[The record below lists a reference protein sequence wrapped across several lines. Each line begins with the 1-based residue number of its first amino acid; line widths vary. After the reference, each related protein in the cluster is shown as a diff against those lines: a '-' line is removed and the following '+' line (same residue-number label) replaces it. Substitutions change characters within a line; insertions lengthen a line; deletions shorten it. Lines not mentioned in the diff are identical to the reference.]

1 MEQVSP
7 TGTGPGGTGGDPCD
21 GTGRDGTPGRD
32 RSPSLPL
39 PAGRGAEDRTG
50 HFGLFLGSPRALGHP
65 RSRSARVQYQ
75 EVVGSELETQKPG
88 VPSSPPVSF
97 CPPPGALSSGWDR
110 RSIPRAAGVLRS
122 LTGRPCTDWRTS
134 RASLTINEPTADR
147 FREEALDAVS
157 QVACGSEQFIS
168 SRERRMDTNPCSW
181 CPSLAHLPSSIHGR
195 GGHEPAIKIIHKNI
209 RRGIT
214 ATAPPSC
221 NVLCACE
228 DTKEEVSEKPKS
240 APTAEKYG
248 WIKKSSGGLL
258 GLWKD
263 RYIQLRKTQL
273 VVYEDEDE
281 QKCIETVELESYDKC
296 QELRALLKK
305 KNRFILIRSPG
316 KKVHDIKFQ
325 APSLEEKE
333 SWIKALNEGIN
344 RGKNKVFDEV
354 KVDESLSLDHV
365 TRDRVKMA
373 HGRRPPTRSH
383 LKEAAKSTSD
393 GILRLDLDIVDNGP
407 PNFDST
413 ISESDDA
420 PPQKETPKP
429 LMPPTKP
436 TGTKENQDAEND
448 APDQEH
454 KKPLSPLLPPD
465 KKLKEGITSKDN
477 INAKE
482 EDSVSPEESVEG
494 SQAPS
499 EENRENLIEVSNR
512 GIAKPPIPL
521 PKSMPDKLKVA
532 WDQPSLEPKIT
543 EDLESSGDSSK
554 DKLAEIADTDVTKPP
569 VPPKILSEK
578 MLASMNSSQGDL
590 EAGVWEGPEPGSPKP
605 PVNGITASETAE
617 STSPAV
623 GSEEGNG
630 RTSAEE
636 EQQTSAE
643 ETETSLATETEH
655 ESIKAITEKKETVES
670 TAGLRLRSSSLGDL
684 LSDSKNTERA
694 LPSQGFP
701 NDSHHCLARMEE
713 KVANEREKAE
723 KLLQKV
729 LREGLEQAQE
739 GNGPPV
745 MAETLLNEAVEQLR
759 QATQVLQEIKG
770 LGELKKEAT
779 QKGKQKDLVTLY
791 RRSAP

>member
-1 MEQVSP
+1 Q
-7 TGTGPGGTGGDPCD
+7 
-21 GTGRDGTPGRD
+21 
-32 RSPSLPL
+32 
-39 PAGRGAEDRTG
+39 
-50 HFGLFLGSPRALGHP
+50 
-65 RSRSARVQYQ
+65 
-75 EVVGSELETQKPG
+75 
-88 VPSSPPVSF
+88 
-97 CPPPGALSSGWDR
+97 
-110 RSIPRAAGVLRS
+110 
-122 LTGRPCTDWRTS
+122 
-134 RASLTINEPTADR
+134 
-147 FREEALDAVS
+147 
-157 QVACGSEQFIS
+157 
-168 SRERRMDTNPCSW
+168 
-181 CPSLAHLPSSIHGR
+181 
-195 GGHEPAIKIIHKNI
+195 
-209 RRGIT
+209 
-214 ATAPPSC
+214 
-221 NVLCACE
+221 

-325 APSLEEKE
+325 APTSEEKE

-365 TRDRVKMA
+365 TRDRVKMT

-407 PNFDST
+407 PNFNAT
-413 ISESDDA
+413 ISESDNA

-429 LMPPTKP
+429 PMPPTKP
-436 TGTKENQDAEND
+436 TGTKEHQDAENNV
-448 APDQEH
+448 PDQEH
-454 KKPLSPLLPPD
+454 KTPLSPPMPPD
-465 KKLKEGITSKDN
+465 KKLKEGIASKDN
-477 INAKE
+477 VNAKE
-482 EDSVSPEESVEG
+482 EDSVSPEENVEG
-494 SQAPS
+494 TQAPS
-499 EENRENLIEVSNR
+499 EESRENLIEVSNK
-512 GIAKPPIPL
+512 GTAKAPIPL
-521 PKSMPDKLKVA
+521 PKSVPDKLKVA
-532 WDQPSLEPKIT
+532 WDQPVSEPKTT
-543 EDLESSGDSSK
+543 EDLKSSGDSSK
-554 DKLAEIADTDVTKPP
+554 DNLAEIAAADVTRPP
-569 VPPKILSEK
+569 VPPKVLSEK
-578 MLASMNSSQGDL
+578 MLATMNSSHGDL
-590 EAGVWEGPEPGSPKP
+590 EAGVSEDLESGSSKP
-605 PVNGITASETAE
+605 PVNGISASE
-617 STSPAV
+617 
-623 GSEEGNG
+623 
-630 RTSAEE
+630 
-636 EQQTSAE
+636 QTSAE
-643 ETETSLATETEH
+643 ETETSLATETGH
-655 ESIKAITEKKETVES
+655 ESVKATIDKKESVES
-670 TAGLRLRSSSLGDL
+670 TSGLKLRSSSLGDL
-684 LSDSKNTERA
+684 LSDSKKTQKA
-694 LPSQGFP
+694 HPSQGFP
-701 NDSHHCLARMEE
+701 KDSHHCLAKMEE

-779 QKGKQKDLVTLY
+779 QKQKEKQKDLVTLY

>member
-1 MEQVSP
+1 Q
-7 TGTGPGGTGGDPCD
+7 
-21 GTGRDGTPGRD
+21 
-32 RSPSLPL
+32 
-39 PAGRGAEDRTG
+39 
-50 HFGLFLGSPRALGHP
+50 
-65 RSRSARVQYQ
+65 
-75 EVVGSELETQKPG
+75 
-88 VPSSPPVSF
+88 
-97 CPPPGALSSGWDR
+97 
-110 RSIPRAAGVLRS
+110 
-122 LTGRPCTDWRTS
+122 
-134 RASLTINEPTADR
+134 
-147 FREEALDAVS
+147 
-157 QVACGSEQFIS
+157 
-168 SRERRMDTNPCSW
+168 
-181 CPSLAHLPSSIHGR
+181 
-195 GGHEPAIKIIHKNI
+195 
-209 RRGIT
+209 
-214 ATAPPSC
+214 
-221 NVLCACE
+221 

-325 APSLEEKE
+325 APTLEEKE

-365 TRDRVKMA
+365 TRDRVKMT
-373 HGRRPPTRSH
+373 HGRRPPTRNH

-407 PNFDST
+407 PNLDST
-413 ISESDDA
+413 ISESDNA

-429 LMPPTKP
+429 PMPPIKP
-436 TGTKENQDAEND
+436 TGTKENQDAENNV
-448 APDQEH
+448 PDQEH
-454 KKPLSPLLPPD
+454 KKPLSPPLPPD
-465 KKLKEGITSKDN
+465 KKLKEGIASKDSV
-477 INAKE
+477 NARE
-482 EDSVSPEESVEG
+482 EDSVNPEENVEG

-499 EENRENLIEVSNR
+499 EENRENLMEVSNR
-512 GIAKPPIPL
+512 GIAKAPIPL
-521 PKSMPDKLKVA
+521 PDKLKVA
-532 WDQPSLEPKIT
+532 WDQPVPEPKNM
-543 EDLESSGDSSK
+543 EDLKSSGDSSK
-554 DKLAEIADTDVTKPP
+554 DNLAEIAAADVTKPL
-569 VPPKILSEK
+569 VPPKVLSEK
-578 MLASMNSSQGDL
+578 MLATMNSSHGDL
-590 EAGVWEGPEPGSPKP
+590 EAGGLEDLESGSSKP
-605 PVNGITASETAE
+605 PVNGIATSEAAEFTSPTAE
-617 STSPAV
+617 T
-623 GSEEGNG
+623 EEGNG
-630 RTSAEE
+630 RTSAKK

-643 ETETSLATETEH
+643 ETETSLATETDH
-655 ESIKAITEKKETVES
+655 ESVKATIEEKECVES
-670 TAGLRLRSSSLGDL
+670 TSGLKLRSSSLGDL
-684 LSDSKNTERA
+684 LSDSKNTQRA
-694 LPSQGFP
+694 LPGQGFP
-701 NDSHHCLARMEE
+701 KGSHQCLAKMEE

-779 QKGKQKDLVTLY
+779 QKQKEKQKDLVTLY

>member
-1 MEQVSP
+1 Q
-7 TGTGPGGTGGDPCD
+7 
-21 GTGRDGTPGRD
+21 
-32 RSPSLPL
+32 
-39 PAGRGAEDRTG
+39 
-50 HFGLFLGSPRALGHP
+50 
-65 RSRSARVQYQ
+65 
-75 EVVGSELETQKPG
+75 
-88 VPSSPPVSF
+88 
-97 CPPPGALSSGWDR
+97 
-110 RSIPRAAGVLRS
+110 
-122 LTGRPCTDWRTS
+122 
-134 RASLTINEPTADR
+134 
-147 FREEALDAVS
+147 
-157 QVACGSEQFIS
+157 
-168 SRERRMDTNPCSW
+168 
-181 CPSLAHLPSSIHGR
+181 
-195 GGHEPAIKIIHKNI
+195 
-209 RRGIT
+209 
-214 ATAPPSC
+214 
-221 NVLCACE
+221 

-325 APSLEEKE
+325 ASTLEEKE

-365 TRDRVKMA
+365 TRDRVKVT
-373 HGRRPPTRSH
+373 HGRRPPTRRH
-383 LKEAAKSTSD
+383 LKDAAKCTSD
-393 GILRLDLDIVDNGP
+393 GILRLDLDIVDHGP

-413 ISESDDA
+413 IGESDDA

-429 LMPPTKP
+429 PMPPTKP
-436 TGTKENQDAEND
+436 TGTKENQDAENNV
-448 APDQEH
+448 PEQEH
-454 KKPLSPLLPPD
+454 KKSLSPPLPPD
-465 KKLKEGITSKDN
+465 KKLKEGIASKDN
-477 INAKE
+477 VNAQE
-482 EDSVSPEESVEG
+482 EDSVSPEENVEG

-499 EENRENLIEVSNR
+499 EENRENVTEVSNR
-512 GIAKPPIPL
+512 SIAKAPIPL
-521 PKSMPDKLKVA
+521 PRSVADKLKVA
-532 WDQPSLEPKIT
+532 WDQPLPEPKTT
-543 EDLESSGDSSK
+543 EDLKPSGDSSK
-554 DKLAEIADTDVTKPP
+554 DNLAEIATADVMKPA
-569 VPPKILSEK
+569 VPPKVLSEK
-578 MLASMNSSQGDL
+578 MLATMNSSHSDL
-590 EAGVWEGPEPGSPKP
+590 EAGGWEDLESGSSEP
-605 PVNGITASETAE
+605 PVNGIAASEVAE
-617 STSPAV
+617 FTSPAV
-623 GSEEGNG
+623 ETEEGNG
-630 RTSAEE
+630 GSSAEK

-643 ETETSLATETEH
+643 ETETSLATEAGH
-655 ESIKAITEKKETVES
+655 ESVEETVEKKESAES
-670 TAGLRLRSSSLGDL
+670 TSGLKLRSSSLGDL
-684 LSDSKNTERA
+684 LSESKTKQRA

-701 NDSHHCLARMEE
+701 KDSHLRLAKMEE

-729 LREGLEQAQE
+729 LREGLEQAPE

-770 LGELKKEAT
+770 LGELKKEAA
-779 QKGKQKDLVTLY
+779 QKQKEKQKDLVTLY

>member
-1 MEQVSP
+1 
-7 TGTGPGGTGGDPCD
+7 
-21 GTGRDGTPGRD
+21 
-32 RSPSLPL
+32 
-39 PAGRGAEDRTG
+39 
-50 HFGLFLGSPRALGHP
+50 
-65 RSRSARVQYQ
+65 
-75 EVVGSELETQKPG
+75 
-88 VPSSPPVSF
+88 
-97 CPPPGALSSGWDR
+97 
-110 RSIPRAAGVLRS
+110 
-122 LTGRPCTDWRTS
+122 
-134 RASLTINEPTADR
+134 
-147 FREEALDAVS
+147 
-157 QVACGSEQFIS
+157 
-168 SRERRMDTNPCSW
+168 
-181 CPSLAHLPSSIHGR
+181 
-195 GGHEPAIKIIHKNI
+195 
-209 RRGIT
+209 
-214 ATAPPSC
+214 
-221 NVLCACE
+221 

-240 APTAEKYG
+240 VPTAEKYG

-273 VVYEDEDE
+273 VVFEDEDE

-296 QELRALLKK
+296 QELRVLLKK

-325 APSLEEKE
+325 APTLEEKE

-365 TRDRVKMA
+365 TRDRVKMTQ
-373 HGRRPPTRSH
+373 GRRPPTRSH

-413 ISESDDA
+413 TSESDNA

-429 LMPPTKP
+429 PMPPTKP
-436 TGTKENQDAEND
+436 TGTKENQDAENNV
-448 APDQEH
+448 PDQEH

-465 KKLKEGITSKDN
+465 KRLKEGIASKDN
-477 INAKE
+477 VNAKA
-482 EDSVSPEESVEG
+482 EDSVSPEENVEG

-499 EENRENLIEVSNR
+499 EENRENLTEDSNK
-512 GIAKPPIPL
+512 GAAKAPIPL
-521 PKSMPDKLKVA
+521 PKSVPDKLKVT
-532 WDQPSLEPKIT
+532 WDQPVPEPKTT
-543 EDLESSGDSSK
+543 EDLKSSGDSSK
-554 DKLAEIADTDVTKPP
+554 DNLAEVATADVTKPP
-569 VPPKILSEK
+569 VPPPKVLSEK
-578 MLASMNSSQGDL
+578 MLSMMNSSRGELDAGAWEDL
-590 EAGVWEGPEPGSPKP
+590 ESGSCKP
-605 PVNGITASETAE
+605 TVNGITASEVAE
-617 STSPAV
+617 STSPMAET
-623 GSEEGNG
+623 EEGNG
-630 RTSAEE
+630 RTSTEK
-636 EQQTSAE
+636 EQQSSAE
-643 ETETSLATETEH
+643 ETETSLATETGH
-655 ESIKAITEKKETVES
+655 ESVKATIEKKASVENTS
-670 TAGLRLRSSSLGDL
+670 ALKLRSSSLGDL
-684 LSDSKNTERA
+684 LSDSKNTQRA

-701 NDSHHCLARMEE
+701 KDSHHCLAKMEE
-713 KVANEREKAE
+713 KVANEREKTE

-779 QKGKQKDLVTLY
+779 QKQKEKQKDLVTLY

>member
-1 MEQVSP
+1 MEQ
-7 TGTGPGGTGGDPCD
+7 
-21 GTGRDGTPGRD
+21 
-32 RSPSLPL
+32 
-39 PAGRGAEDRTG
+39 
-50 HFGLFLGSPRALGHP
+50 
-65 RSRSARVQYQ
+65 
-75 EVVGSELETQKPG
+75 
-88 VPSSPPVSF
+88 
-97 CPPPGALSSGWDR
+97 
-110 RSIPRAAGVLRS
+110 
-122 LTGRPCTDWRTS
+122 
-134 RASLTINEPTADR
+134 
-147 FREEALDAVS
+147 
-157 QVACGSEQFIS
+157 
-168 SRERRMDTNPCSW
+168 
-181 CPSLAHLPSSIHGR
+181 
-195 GGHEPAIKIIHKNI
+195 
-209 RRGIT
+209 
-214 ATAPPSC
+214 
-221 NVLCACE
+221 

-240 APTAEKYG
+240 APTTEKYG

-305 KNRFILIRSPG
+305 KNRFILIHSPG

-325 APSLEEKE
+325 ASTSEEKE

-365 TRDRVKMA
+365 TRDRVKMT

-413 ISESDDA
+413 ISESGNT

-429 LMPPTKP
+429 PMPPTKP
-436 TGTKENQDAEND
+436 TGTKENQDAENHV
-448 APDQEH
+448 PDQEH
-454 KKPLSPLLPPD
+454 KKPLSPPLPPD
-465 KKLKEGITSKDN
+465 KKLKEGIASKDN
-477 INAKE
+477 VNAKE
-482 EDSVSPEESVEG
+482 EESVSPEENVEG

-499 EENRENLIEVSNR
+499 KENRENLTEVSNK
-512 GIAKPPIPL
+512 GVAKAPIPL
-521 PKSMPDKLKVA
+521 PKSVPDKLKVS
-532 WDQPSLEPKIT
+532 WDQPVLEPKNT
-543 EDLESSGDSSK
+543 EDLKSSEDSSK
-554 DKLAEIADTDVTKPP
+554 DNPAEIAAADVTKPP
-569 VPPKILSEK
+569 VPPPKVLSEK
-578 MLASMNSSQGDL
+578 MLATMNSSHGDPEGGVGEDL
-590 EAGVWEGPEPGSPKP
+590 ESDSSKP
-605 PVNGITASETAE
+605 PVNGITASEAAE
-617 STSPAV
+617 STSPTAET
-623 GSEEGNG
+623 EEGNG
-630 RTSAEE
+630 RTSAKK
-636 EQQTSAE
+636 EQQSSAE
-643 ETETSLATETEH
+643 DTGTSLATETDH
-655 ESIKAITEKKETVES
+655 ESVKATIEKKVSVERNS
-670 TAGLRLRSSSLGDL
+670 GLKLCSSLGDL
-684 LSDSKNTERA
+684 LSGSKNTQGA
-694 LPSQGFP
+694 PPSQGFP
-701 NDSHHCLARMEE
+701 KDSHHCLAKMEE
-713 KVANEREKAE
+713 KVTNEREKAE

-779 QKGKQKDLVTLY
+779 QKQKEKQKDLVTLY

>member
-1 MEQVSP
+1 MEQ
-7 TGTGPGGTGGDPCD
+7 
-21 GTGRDGTPGRD
+21 
-32 RSPSLPL
+32 
-39 PAGRGAEDRTG
+39 
-50 HFGLFLGSPRALGHP
+50 
-65 RSRSARVQYQ
+65 
-75 EVVGSELETQKPG
+75 
-88 VPSSPPVSF
+88 
-97 CPPPGALSSGWDR
+97 
-110 RSIPRAAGVLRS
+110 
-122 LTGRPCTDWRTS
+122 
-134 RASLTINEPTADR
+134 
-147 FREEALDAVS
+147 
-157 QVACGSEQFIS
+157 
-168 SRERRMDTNPCSW
+168 
-181 CPSLAHLPSSIHGR
+181 
-195 GGHEPAIKIIHKNI
+195 
-209 RRGIT
+209 
-214 ATAPPSC
+214 
-221 NVLCACE
+221 

-325 APSLEEKE
+325 APTLEEKE

-365 TRDRVKMA
+365 TRDRVKMT

-413 ISESDDA
+413 IRESDNA
-420 PPQKETPKP
+420 PPRKETPKP
-429 LMPPTKP
+429 PMPPTKP
-436 TGTKENQDAEND
+436 TGAKENQDAENSL
-448 APDQEH
+448 PEQEH

-465 KKLKEGITSKDN
+465 KKLKEGIASKDN
-477 INAKE
+477 VNAKE
-482 EDSVSPEESVEG
+482 EDSVGPEENVEG
-494 SQAPS
+494 SQAPN
-499 EENRENLIEVSNR
+499 EENKENLIDVSNR
-512 GIAKPPIPL
+512 GIAKAPIPP
-521 PKSMPDKLKVA
+521 PKSVPDKLKVA
-532 WDQPSLEPKIT
+532 WDQPVPEPENT
-543 EDLESSGDSSK
+543 EDLKSSGDSSK
-554 DKLAEIADTDVTKPP
+554 DNLAEIATADVTKPP
-569 VPPKILSEK
+569 VPPKVLSEK
-578 MLASMNSSQGDL
+578 MLATMNSSHGDL
-590 EAGVWEGPEPGSPKP
+590 EAGDWEDLESGSSKP
-605 PVNGITASETAE
+605 PVNGIAAGEVAEVTSPTAE
-617 STSPAV
+617 T
-623 GSEEGNG
+623 EEGNG
-630 RTSAEE
+630 RTSAEKE
-636 EQQTSAE
+636 EQTSAE
-643 ETETSLATETEH
+643 ETETSLATETGH
-655 ESIKAITEKKETVES
+655 ESVKGTIEKQGSVES
-670 TAGLRLRSSSLGDL
+670 ASGLKLRSSSLGDL
-684 LSDSKNTERA
+684 LSDSKNTQRA
-694 LPSQGFP
+694 PPGQGFP
-701 NDSHHCLARMEE
+701 KDSHQHLAKMEE

-729 LREGLEQAQE
+729 LRQGLEKAQE

-779 QKGKQKDLVTLY
+779 QKQKEKQKDLVTLY

>member
-1 MEQVSP
+1 ME
-7 TGTGPGGTGGDPCD
+7 
-21 GTGRDGTPGRD
+21 R
-32 RSPSLPL
+32 
-39 PAGRGAEDRTG
+39 
-50 HFGLFLGSPRALGHP
+50 
-65 RSRSARVQYQ
+65 
-75 EVVGSELETQKPG
+75 
-88 VPSSPPVSF
+88 
-97 CPPPGALSSGWDR
+97 
-110 RSIPRAAGVLRS
+110 
-122 LTGRPCTDWRTS
+122 
-134 RASLTINEPTADR
+134 
-147 FREEALDAVS
+147 
-157 QVACGSEQFIS
+157 
-168 SRERRMDTNPCSW
+168 
-181 CPSLAHLPSSIHGR
+181 
-195 GGHEPAIKIIHKNI
+195 
-209 RRGIT
+209 
-214 ATAPPSC
+214 
-221 NVLCACE
+221 

-240 APTAEKYG
+240 APNAEKYG

-325 APSLEEKE
+325 AATLEEKE

-365 TRDRVKMA
+365 TRDRVKMT
-373 HGRRPPTRSH
+373 HGRRPPTRNH

-407 PNFDST
+407 PNFGST
-413 ISESDDA
+413 ISESDDV

-429 LMPPTKP
+429 PMPPTKP
-436 TGTKENQDAEND
+436 TGMKENQDAEND
-448 APDQEH
+448 VPDQEH
-454 KKPLSPLLPPD
+454 KRPLSPPLPPD
-465 KKLKEGITSKDN
+465 KKLMEGLASKDN
-477 INAKE
+477 VNAKE
-482 EDSVSPEESVEG
+482 EDSVSPEESMEG
-494 SQAPS
+494 SQTPS
-499 EENRENLIEVSNR
+499 EENKENLTEVSNW
-512 GIAKPPIPL
+512 GIAKAPVPL
-521 PKSMPDKLKVA
+521 PKSVPDKLKVA
-532 WDQPSLEPKIT
+532 WDQTVPEPTNT
-543 EDLESSGDSSK
+543 EDLKSSGESSK
-554 DKLAEIADTDVTKPP
+554 DNLAEIAASDVTKPP
-569 VPPKILSEK
+569 VPPKVLSEK
-578 MLASMNSSQGDL
+578 MLATMSSSHDNLAAGGWEDL
-590 EAGVWEGPEPGSPKP
+590 ESGSSKA
-605 PVNGITASETAE
+605 PVNGELTELTE
-617 STSPAV
+617 LTSPAAET
-623 GSEEGNG
+623 EEGNG
-630 RTSAEE
+630 RSSAEK

-643 ETETSLATETEH
+643 ETETSLATETDDETV
-655 ESIKAITEKKETVES
+655 KATTEKKESVEGTS
-670 TAGLRLRSSSLGDL
+670 HLKLRSSSLGDL
-684 LSDSKNTERA
+684 LSDSKTTKRA
-694 LPSQGFP
+694 LPAFLK
-701 NDSHHCLARMEE
+701 DSHQCLAQMEE

-779 QKGKQKDLVTLY
+779 QKQKEKQKDLVTLY

>member
-1 MEQVSP
+1 MEQ
-7 TGTGPGGTGGDPCD
+7 
-21 GTGRDGTPGRD
+21 
-32 RSPSLPL
+32 
-39 PAGRGAEDRTG
+39 
-50 HFGLFLGSPRALGHP
+50 
-65 RSRSARVQYQ
+65 
-75 EVVGSELETQKPG
+75 
-88 VPSSPPVSF
+88 
-97 CPPPGALSSGWDR
+97 
-110 RSIPRAAGVLRS
+110 
-122 LTGRPCTDWRTS
+122 
-134 RASLTINEPTADR
+134 
-147 FREEALDAVS
+147 
-157 QVACGSEQFIS
+157 
-168 SRERRMDTNPCSW
+168 
-181 CPSLAHLPSSIHGR
+181 
-195 GGHEPAIKIIHKNI
+195 
-209 RRGIT
+209 
-214 ATAPPSC
+214 
-221 NVLCACE
+221 

-273 VVYEDEDE
+273 VVFEDEDE

-305 KNRFILIRSPG
+305 KNRFILIHSPG

-325 APSLEEKE
+325 APTLEEKE

-365 TRDRVKMA
+365 TRDRVKMT

-393 GILRLDLDIVDNGP
+393 GILRLDLDVVDNGP
-407 PNFDST
+407 PNSDST
-413 ISESDDA
+413 ISENDNA

-429 LMPPTKP
+429 PMPPIKP
-436 TGTKENQDAEND
+436 TGTKENQDAENNV
-448 APDQEH
+448 PDQEH
-454 KKPLSPLLPPD
+454 KTPLSPPMPPE
-465 KKLKEGITSKDN
+465 KKLKGDIASKDN
-477 INAKE
+477 VNAKE
-482 EDSVSPEESVEG
+482 KDSLSPEENVEG
-494 SQAPS
+494 SQAPG
-499 EENRENLIEVSNR
+499 EENRENLTEVSNR
-512 GIAKPPIPL
+512 GVAKAPIPL
-521 PKSMPDKLKVA
+521 PKSVPDKLKVA
-532 WDQPSLEPKIT
+532 WDQPVPDPKNT
-543 EDLESSGDSSK
+543 DLKSSGGSSK
-554 DKLAEIADTDVTKPP
+554 DNLAEIVTADVTKPP

-578 MLASMNSSQGDL
+578 MLATMNSSHGDL
-590 EAGVWEGPEPGSPKP
+590 EAEGCEDLESGSSKL
-605 PVNGITASETAE
+605 PVNGIAAREVAE
-617 STSPAV
+617 FTSPTV
-623 GSEEGNG
+623 ETEEGNG
-630 RTSAEE
+630 RTSAEK

-643 ETETSLATETEH
+643 ETETSLATETGN
-655 ESIKAITEKKETVES
+655 ESVQATTEKKESAES
-670 TAGLRLRSSSLGDL
+670 TSGLKLRSSSLGDL
-684 LSDSKNTERA
+684 LSDSKNTQRA
-694 LPSQGFP
+694 LPGQGFLK
-701 NDSHHCLARMEE
+701 DSHHCLAKMEE

-779 QKGKQKDLVTLY
+779 QKQKEKQKDLVTLY

>member
-1 MEQVSP
+1 Q
-7 TGTGPGGTGGDPCD
+7 
-21 GTGRDGTPGRD
+21 
-32 RSPSLPL
+32 
-39 PAGRGAEDRTG
+39 
-50 HFGLFLGSPRALGHP
+50 
-65 RSRSARVQYQ
+65 
-75 EVVGSELETQKPG
+75 
-88 VPSSPPVSF
+88 
-97 CPPPGALSSGWDR
+97 
-110 RSIPRAAGVLRS
+110 
-122 LTGRPCTDWRTS
+122 
-134 RASLTINEPTADR
+134 
-147 FREEALDAVS
+147 
-157 QVACGSEQFIS
+157 
-168 SRERRMDTNPCSW
+168 
-181 CPSLAHLPSSIHGR
+181 
-195 GGHEPAIKIIHKNI
+195 
-209 RRGIT
+209 
-214 ATAPPSC
+214 
-221 NVLCACE
+221 
-228 DTKEEVSEKPKS
+228 DTKEEVSEKPKC

-273 VVYEDEDE
+273 VVFEDEDE

-325 APSLEEKE
+325 APTLEEKE

-365 TRDRVKMA
+365 TRDRVKMTQ
-373 HGRRPPTRSH
+373 GRRPPTRSH

-407 PNFDST
+407 PSFDST
-413 ISESDDA
+413 ISESDNA

-429 LMPPTKP
+429 PMPPTKP
-436 TGTKENQDAEND
+436 TGTKENQDAENNVS
-448 APDQEH
+448 DQEY
-454 KKPLSPLLPPD
+454 KKPLSPPLPPD
-465 KKLKEGITSKDN
+465 KKLKEGIASKDN
-477 INAKE
+477 ANAKE
-482 EDSVSPEESVEG
+482 EDSLSPEENVEE
-494 SQAPS
+494 SQAPN

-512 GIAKPPIPL
+512 GIAKAPVPP
-521 PKSMPDKLKVA
+521 PKSVPDKLKVA
-532 WDQPSLEPKIT
+532 WDQSVPEPKST
-543 EDLESSGDSSK
+543 EDLKSSGDSSE
-554 DKLAEIADTDVTKPP
+554 DNFAAADDTKPP
-569 VPPKILSEK
+569 VPPKALSEN
-578 MLASMNSSQGDL
+578 MLATMNSSHGDL
-590 EAGVWEGPEPGSPKP
+590 EAEACKDLESGSSKP
-605 PVNGITASETAE
+605 PVNGIAASEVAE
-617 STSPAV
+617 LTSPATET
-623 GSEEGNG
+623 EEENG
-630 RTSAEE
+630 RTSAEK

-643 ETETSLATETEH
+643 EKETSLATETDH
-655 ESIKAITEKKETVES
+655 ESVKATIEKKESVENTS
-670 TAGLRLRSSSLGDL
+670 GLKLRSSSLGDL
-684 LSDSKNTERA
+684 LSDSRSTQRA
-694 LPSQGFP
+694 LPGQDFLK
-701 NDSHHCLARMEE
+701 DSHQCLAKMEE

-779 QKGKQKDLVTLY
+779 QKQKEKQKDLVTLY

>member
-1 MEQVSP
+1 M
-7 TGTGPGGTGGDPCD
+7 TKR
-21 GTGRDGTPGRD
+21 RD
-32 RSPSLPL
+32 LEEKL
-39 PAGRGAEDRTG
+39 AE
-50 HFGLFLGSPRALGHP
+50 
-65 RSRSARVQYQ
+65 
-75 EVVGSELETQKPG
+75 
-88 VPSSPPVSF
+88 
-97 CPPPGALSSGWDR
+97 
-110 RSIPRAAGVLRS
+110 
-122 LTGRPCTDWRTS
+122 
-134 RASLTINEPTADR
+134 
-147 FREEALDAVS
+147 
-157 QVACGSEQFIS
+157 VA
-168 SRERRMDTNPCSW
+168 
-181 CPSLAHLPSSIHGR
+181 
-195 GGHEPAIKIIHKNI
+195 
-209 RRGIT
+209 
-214 ATAPPSC
+214 
-221 NVLCACE
+221 
-228 DTKEEVSEKPKS
+228 DTKEESSEKPKS

-325 APSLEEKE
+325 APTSEEKE

-413 ISESDDA
+413 ISESDNA

-429 LMPPTKP
+429 PMPPTKP
-436 TGTKENQDAEND
+436 TGTKENQDAENNV
-448 APDQEH
+448 PDQEH
-454 KKPLSPLLPPD
+454 KKPLSPPLPPD
-465 KKLKEGITSKDN
+465 KKLKEGVASKDN
-477 INAKE
+477 VNAKK
-482 EDSVSPEESVEG
+482 EDSVSPEENVEG

-499 EENRENLIEVSNR
+499 EENRENHIEVSNR
-512 GIAKPPIPL
+512 GTAKAPVPL
-521 PKSMPDKLKVA
+521 PKSVSDKLKVA
-532 WDQPSLEPKIT
+532 WDQPVTEPKTT
-543 EDLESSGDSSK
+543 EDLKSSRDSGK
-554 DKLAEIADTDVTKPP
+554 DNLVEIAAADVTKPP
-569 VPPKILSEK
+569 VPPKVLSEK
-578 MLASMNSSQGDL
+578 MLATMNCSDGDL
-590 EAGVWEGPEPGSPKP
+590 EAGVLEDVESGSSKP
-605 PVNGITASETAE
+605 PVNGISAVEVPE
-617 STSPAV
+617 STSPTAET
-623 GSEEGNG
+623 EEGNG
-630 RTSAEE
+630 RASGEK

-643 ETETSLATETEH
+643 ETETETSLATETGH
-655 ESIKAITEKKETVES
+655 ESVRATIEKKTSVES
-670 TAGLRLRSSSLGDL
+670 TSGLKLRSSSLGDL
-684 LSDSKNTERA
+684 LSDSKTTQRA
-694 LPSQGFP
+694 LPRQGFP
-701 NDSHHCLARMEE
+701 KDSHHCLAKMEE

-729 LREGLEQAQE
+729 LREGLEQTQE

-770 LGELKKEAT
+770 LGELKREAT
-779 QKGKQKDLVTLY
+779 QKQKEKQKDLVTLY

>member
-1 MEQVSP
+1 MEQ
-7 TGTGPGGTGGDPCD
+7 
-21 GTGRDGTPGRD
+21 
-32 RSPSLPL
+32 
-39 PAGRGAEDRTG
+39 
-50 HFGLFLGSPRALGHP
+50 
-65 RSRSARVQYQ
+65 
-75 EVVGSELETQKPG
+75 
-88 VPSSPPVSF
+88 
-97 CPPPGALSSGWDR
+97 
-110 RSIPRAAGVLRS
+110 
-122 LTGRPCTDWRTS
+122 
-134 RASLTINEPTADR
+134 
-147 FREEALDAVS
+147 
-157 QVACGSEQFIS
+157 
-168 SRERRMDTNPCSW
+168 
-181 CPSLAHLPSSIHGR
+181 
-195 GGHEPAIKIIHKNI
+195 
-209 RRGIT
+209 
-214 ATAPPSC
+214 
-221 NVLCACE
+221 
-228 DTKEEVSEKPKS
+228 DTKEEASEKPKP

-325 APSLEEKE
+325 AATLEEKE

-365 TRDRVKMA
+365 TRDRVKMT

-413 ISESDDA
+413 ISESDNA

-429 LMPPTKP
+429 PMPPTKP
-436 TGTKENQDAEND
+436 TGTKENQDAENSV
-448 APDQEH
+448 PDQEH
-454 KKPLSPLLPPD
+454 KTPLSPPLPPD
-465 KKLKEGITSKDN
+465 KKLKEGIASKDN
-477 INAKE
+477 VNAEE
-482 EDSVSPEESVEG
+482 EDSVSPEENVEG

-499 EENRENLIEVSNR
+499 EENKENLIEA
-512 GIAKPPIPL
+512 GHKGTAKAPIPL
-521 PKSMPDKLKVA
+521 PKSVPDKLKVA
-532 WDQPSLEPKIT
+532 WDQPVLEPKTT
-543 EDLESSGDSSK
+543 EDLKSSGDSSK
-554 DKLAEIADTDVTKPP
+554 DNLAEIAAADVTKPP
-569 VPPKILSEK
+569 KVPPKVLSEK
-578 MLASMNSSQGDL
+578 MLATMNSSHGDVEAEVSEDL
-590 EAGVWEGPEPGSPKP
+590 ESDDSKP
-605 PVNGITASETAE
+605 PVNGISASEVAE
-617 STSPAV
+617 SPSPTV
-623 GSEEGNG
+623 ETEEGNG

-643 ETETSLATETEH
+643 ETETSLATEMGQ
-655 ESIKAITEKKETVES
+655 ESVKATVDKKESVES
-670 TAGLRLRSSSLGDL
+670 TSGLKLRSSSLGDL
-684 LSDSKNTERA
+684 LSDSKNTQRA
-694 LPSQGFP
+694 HPSQGFP
-701 NDSHHCLARMEE
+701 MDSHHCLAKMEE
-713 KVANEREKAE
+713 KVASEREKAE

-779 QKGKQKDLVTLY
+779 QKQKDKQKDLVTLY